1 MKKQSNETI
10 KKRLFN
16 LYQKQNSPFWTNSEK
31 SINRRSNFNETELC
45 FPLWFFK
52 GLSVGDFGCGAGDFF
67 IIAAKMERVK
77 GIEPS
82 T

>member
-45 FPLWFFK
+45 FPL
-52 GLSVGDFGCGAGDFF
+52 
-67 IIAAKMERVK
+67 
-77 GIEPS
+77 
-82 T
+82 